1 MEVRRTRNRAARM
14 VYSPNLMDGGRR
26 ADVGR
31 LEERL
36 AELEKLI
43 EELEGVPDPEVVGV
57 LDRAVALLEEVNAG
71 IEAGLLSA
79 EGEAREIG
87 DLLERVDFGPFDAAL
102 EDLEGASAPGEP
114 PPGPPGGQGEG

>member
-1 MEVRRTRNRAARM
+1 M
-14 VYSPNLMDGGRR
+14 
-26 ADVGR
+26 DVGR

-36 AELEKLI
+36 AELEKLV

-79 EGEAREIG
+79 EGEARELG
-87 DLLERVDFGPFDAAL
+87 DLLERVDFGPFDAVL
-102 EDLEGASAPGEP
+102 ENLEGQSGLEKP
-114 PPGPPGGQGEG
+114 PNGDQGEG